1 MAVRRRAGLA
11 LLVLAGL
18 LAPTAAASQESA
30 DPVPGTALVLGGPT
44 AVADTVA
51 DPVRACTDGA
61 PRVAG
66 ADRFATAVALAGR
79 VEDGGP
85 VYLASG
91 RSFADGLAAGP
102 VVATEG
108 GVLLLSEPD
117 ALPRVTRDE
126 LVRRDPAQVVVLG
139 GPVALSPSVVEEVQR
154 LGFDVRR
161 VGGGDRYATAAKLA
175 AHVAPGVARV
185 VVATGANFADALA
198 IGPVAADQG
207 SPVLL
212 VEPTRLPAIVA
223 EQLRRLRPQEVVV
236 LGGPAA
242 VSDVVVDAIE
252 ASAGVPAR
260 RVAGPDRYATATAI
274 SRTFYPDAHG
284 TVAVTTGQE
293 FADALAAG
301 PVLDGPLLLADR
313 DLDVAT
319 ANELV
324 RQTTSPCVV
333 VSVRPD
339 EVEGLTLGPT
349 AKGHATLTAEAL
361 GGAAVLTGPDD
372 TGALL
377 RPPDA
382 GTAEVALTYPKPAGG
397 VPAVAWTQT
406 LPAGTDELVARQ
418 AWRGQR
424 PSPPADVTLAWQY
437 TGGSDRYRRE
447 VAAAPG
453 LTVTAPFRYYLDGNG
468 DLVGRADRAFIADM
482 HARGIEVWPTIHTCG
497 AGCIAAALSDPARR
511 SAHARTIA
519 ADAIAAGAD
528 GVQVDIEGFHL
539 AESAAVTDFVEEL
552 SDLVQPHGL
561 VTSFDF
567 TVMTDTWHTPPEPY
581 AFWSTGPDRRA
592 ISEAVDYAIL
602 MAYDEFNRFRPA
614 GPVASPRWVEEALR
628 YQLRYSDPDRLL
640 LGVPLYGRVWQ
651 GDVPTAVGIGT
662 TERYVREGTV
672 TPDPRFGVDRV
683 TLPDGRVT
691 WAETVAG
698 LQHRVDLVD
707 EYGLA
712 GTASWR
718 LGFDS
723 PAVWTV
729 LP

>member
-1 MAVRRRAGLA
+1 MAVRRHTALVL
-11 LLVLAGL
+11 LLVAGL
-18 LAPTAAASQESA
+18 LGPTAAASQEPA
-30 DPVPGTALVLGGPT
+30 DPTPGTALVLGGPV
-44 AVADTVA
+44 AVPDTVA
-51 DPVRACTDGA
+51 RPLQACTNDT
-61 PRVAG
+61 PRLAG
-66 ADRFATAVALAGR
+66 PDRFATAVALAGR
-79 VEDGGP
+79 LPDARV
-85 VYLASG
+85 VHLASG

-102 VVATEG
+102 VVAAAD

-117 ALPRVTRDE
+117 ALPAVTRDE
-126 LVRRDPAQVVVLG
+126 LVRRDPAEVVVLG
-139 GPVALSPSVVEEVQR
+139 GPVALSPEVVTEVEG
-154 LGFDVRR
+154 LGLKVRR
-161 VGGGDRYATAAKLA
+161 VGGADRYATAAMLA
-175 AHVAPGVARV
+175 DGVEPGVDRV
-185 VVATGANFADALA
+185 VVATGADFADALA
-198 IGPVAADQG
+198 IGPVAARDG

-212 VEPTRLPAIVA
+212 VDPNRLPDVVA
-223 EQLRRLRPQEVVV
+223 EQLERLRPREVVV
-236 LGGPAA
+236 VGGPAA
-242 VSDVVVDAIE
+242 VSDAVVDAIE
-252 ASAGVPAR
+252 HHAGVPAE
-260 RVAGPDRYATATAI
+260 RVAGPDRYATATAVA
-274 SRTFYPDAHG
+274 RTFFPDAHG
-284 TVAVTTGQE
+284 TVAVTTGRQ

-301 PVLDGPLLLADR
+301 PVLDGPLLLSDR

-319 ANELV
+319 ANEVV
-324 RQTTSPCVV
+324 RQTSSDCVAV
-333 VSVRPD
+333 TVRPD

-349 AKGHATLTAEAL
+349 AAGQSTLTASAFD
-361 GGAAVLTGPDD
+361 GAVVLAGPDD

-377 RPPDA
+377 APVDA
-382 GTAEVALTYPKPAGG
+382 GATDVALRYPAPSAG
-397 VPAVAWTQT
+397 VPPVAWTQT

-418 AWRGQR
+418 AWRGSR
-424 PSPPADVTLAWQY
+424 PAPPADVTLAWQY
-437 TGGSDRYRRE
+437 TGDSDRYRRE
-447 VAAAPG
+447 VDAAPG
-453 LTVTAPFRYYLDGNG
+453 LTVTAPFRYYLDGGG

-482 HARGIEVWPTIHTCG
+482 HARGIDVWPTIHTCG

-519 ADAIAAGAD
+519 ADAIASGAD

-539 AESAAVTDFVEEL
+539 GESDAVTAFVEEL
-552 SDLVQPHGL
+552 SELVQPHGL

-567 TVMTDTWHTPPEPY
+567 TVMTDTWHTPPEQY

-602 MAYDEFNRFRPA
+602 MAYDQFNRFRPA
-614 GPVASPRWVEEALR
+614 GPVASPAWVEEAVR
-628 YQLRYSDPDRLL
+628 FQLRHTDPERLL
-640 LGVPLYGRVWQ
+640 LGVPLYGRVWRD
-651 GDVPTAVGIGT
+651 GVPTAVGIGT
-662 TERYVREGTV
+662 TEQYVREGRV